1 MKAWITQIQTMWSG
15 WTVAQRV
22 GIAAAAV
29 LCIVAVVG
37 VGAWSMQ
44 SQYVPVASD
53 LSPTTAAEIVSAL
66 EGAGIE
72 TRLNFSGSTVLV
84 PKQDLSRARLASGK
98 LLDVNN
104 DSQDNLEGSVWGDP
118 SLNHVRL
125 LRQQEQRLAR
135 SIERFEYVR
144 TATVHLSKPEPSPF
158 LRDRQAPTASVVIEL
173 KGNATI
179 ARQDAAAIVSLVAH
193 AVEGLNPDQ
202 VTVMDTKGH
211 LLSTREPVDG
221 DVATQLEYRRRLEA
235 DLAIKAETL
244 LAQMLGAG
252 RAVVRVTAD
261 LDFNERQI
269 EKKTYDPDGKVKT
282 SEKIES
288 ESGASTSPRTAQ
300 TGPPGA
306 GANGPPN
313 SANSNA
319 STNGGKSE
327 RSETT
332 YANAETLERNREVPG
347 RLVRLTV
354 AAVVQLADKPVDG
367 SAAVAATPAVD
378 VKQVEQLI
386 RQAVGFDDSRS
397 DQISVVTATLAGAVV
412 DPPEVAGVP
421 WDKYEQLARS
431 ASLGLAAVV
440 AFLLGFLTLR
450 RLRPTVTINA
460 EGAAA
465 ESAEQRLANLSLRA
479 RENPEAVAQA
489 LNAWLATRNADAP
502 ATIPMR
508 KAG

>member
-1 MKAWITQIQTMWSG
+1 MWRG

-22 GIAAAAV
+22 SIAATAV
-29 LCIVAVVG
+29 LCVVAVVG
-37 VGAWSMQ
+37 VGAWSTQ

-53 LSPTTAAEIVSAL
+53 LSPATAAEIVSAL
-66 EGAGIE
+66 EAAGIE
-72 TRLNFSGSTVLV
+72 TQLNFSGSAVLV

-98 LLDVNN
+98 LLDVNSSAQE
-104 DSQDNLEGSVWGDP
+104 DLEGSVWGDP

-173 KGNATI
+173 KGTSAI

-202 VTVMDTKGH
+202 VTVMDTQGH
-211 LLSTREPVDG
+211 LLSAREPVDG
-221 DVATQLEYRRRLEA
+221 DVAAQLEYRRRLEA

-269 EKKTYDPDGKVKT
+269 EKKTYDPDGKVKV
-282 SEKIES
+282 SETIES
-288 ESGASTSPRTAQ
+288 ESGASSSPRTAQ
-300 TGPPGA
+300 SGAPGS
-306 GANGPPN
+306 GANVTPAATSGP
-313 SANSNA
+313 A
-319 STNGGKSE
+319 SIGGKSE

-332 YANAETLERNREVPG
+332 YANAETLERNREAPG

-354 AAVVQLADKPVDG
+354 AAVVQLADTPVDG
-367 SAAVAATPAVD
+367 SSAVAKTPAVD
-378 VKQVEQLI
+378 AKQVEQLI

-397 DQISVVTATLAGAVV
+397 DQISVVTATLAGAV
-412 DPPEVAGVP
+412 PEVPEAAGVP

-431 ASLGLAAVV
+431 ASLGLAAIV

-450 RLRPTVTINA
+450 RLRPTVTMTS
-460 EGAAA
+460 EGAAG
-465 ESAEQRLANLSLRA
+465 ESADQRLANLSMRA

-489 LNAWLATRNADAP
+489 LNAWLATRNAEGP
-502 ATIPMR
+502 ATIPMK